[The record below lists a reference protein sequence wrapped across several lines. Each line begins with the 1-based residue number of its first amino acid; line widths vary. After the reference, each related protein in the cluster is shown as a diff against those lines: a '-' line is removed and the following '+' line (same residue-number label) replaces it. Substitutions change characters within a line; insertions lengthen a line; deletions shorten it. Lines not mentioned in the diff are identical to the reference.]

1 MATALTSPDR
11 TKRSQRP
18 RDLHRMNVGELFDLA
33 ERLNGQPVPGVRMTE
48 TEFLQWCDEELR
60 AEWVNGRVILMPPVS
75 DAHDDLD
82 TWLIALIRLLA
93 EEQDLGVVRQ
103 DMFVRLSGQR
113 RLRVPDVMFISKER
127 LQQLKPTFLDGA
139 PDLVIEIIS
148 PDSQSRDRR
157 EKFGEYEKAGVR
169 EYWIIDPLS
178 QTVEVYRLERR
189 KFVLVETE
197 GDAVASSVLPKLKLK
212 VSMFWQKPLPK
223 IMSLVR
229 HLGGR

>member
-1 MATALTSPDR
+1 
-11 TKRSQRP
+11 
-18 RDLHRMNVGELFDLA
+18 MNVGELFDLA